1 MGRSSPSIASHYR
14 DDWEEKFVVDCPG
27 SHPGCHVLVVEHDDE
42 LRIIAGSLPG
52 MSGYHDNYPEAE
64 DDYSRMSQRELAEA
78 NVEYALAV
86 LDKYDPDTS
95 HHKANSGNYYMSDV
109 YVTVEPEDRDD
120 VLLNMWHIFNHLGQ
134 RDLEFR
140 AKHYPEG
147 LAGEM
152 KRNSGW
158 EPASHP
164 SLKEEAARITA
175 RSVATLSTVEVDEE

>member
-1 MGRSSPSIASHYR
+1 MGRSSSSIATRYR
-14 DDWEEKFVVDCPG
+14 NEWEEKFVVDCPG
-27 SHPGCHVLVVEHDDE
+27 PHLGCHVLVVEHDDE

-52 MSGYHDNYPEAE
+52 MSGYHDNYPDVE
-64 DDYSRMSQRELAEA
+64 DDHSRRSQRELAEA

-86 LDKYDPDTS
+86 LDEYDPNTS
-95 HHKANSGNYYMSDV
+95 SSRSNSGNYSMSDL
-109 YVTVEPEDRDD
+109 YVTVDPDDRDD
-120 VLLNMWHIFNHLGQ
+120 VLLKMWHIFNRLGQ

-147 LAGEM
+147 LAGQM